1 MSIRISALRM
11 PLDFD
16 ANTLKAAAAKK
27 LKIKAGQ
34 IQTLRLIKKS
44 VDARKKDNVHF
55 TVTVDI
61 TTTLD
66 EQTTV
71 TRANDPAVTVPKPA
85 PYILPPTVTT
95 AQTPPVVVGSGPAGL
110 FAALTL
116 AKAGACP
123 ILLER
128 GRDVDARQ
136 RDVERFRKTGVL
148 DPVSNVQFGEGGAGT
163 FSDGKLNTG
172 IKDPR
177 CRHVLETLAAAG
189 APEEILWQAKPHVGT
204 DKLRETIKN
213 IRKQIENLGGKVLF
227 EHTLTDIRTRN
238 GALSALLV
246 NTPAGMLELPCEH
259 AIFAIGHSA
268 DDTARMLYAH
278 GAPMEQKPFAVGVR
292 IEHPRVMIDQSQY
305 GKFAGHPALGAADYK
320 LNCRPKN
327 GRGVYT
333 FCMCP
338 GGEVVAAASQ
348 NGRLVVNGMS
358 EHARAAENSNSALLV
373 GIGPEDFDT
382 EHPLSGF
389 DFQQKWEALAFK
401 LGGNDFRAPAQLVG
415 DFLQDRA
422 SAVLGD
428 IAPSYQPGVTLCD
441 LRECLPPI
449 VTASLK
455 SGLPILGQQ
464 IKGFD
469 RFDAVLT
476 GIESR
481 SSSPVRILRD
491 QTTGQSA
498 LAGIYPCGE
507 GAGYA
512 GGILSA
518 AVDGIKCAEW
528 VLKALCAS

>member
-1 MSIRISALRM
+1 MTVRISAIRM

-16 ANTLKAAAAKK
+16 TAMLKAAVAKK
-27 LKIKAGQ
+27 LKLKEGQ
-34 IQTLRLIKKS
+34 IDSLRLIKKS

-55 TVTVDI
+55 TVTADV
-61 TTTLD
+61 TTNQDAQAL
-66 EQTTV
+66 V
-71 TRANDPAVTVPKPA
+71 RRVGDPAVTVPKNVT
-85 PYILPPTVTT
+85 YILPQTVS
-95 AQTPPVVVGSGPAGL
+95 APAVPPVVVGSGPAGL

-116 AKAGACP
+116 AQAGARP

-128 GRDVDARQ
+128 GRDVDTRQ
-136 RDVERFRKTGVL
+136 KDVERFRLTGVL

-189 APEEILWQAKPHVGT
+189 APAEILWQAKPHVGT
-204 DKLRETIKN
+204 DKLRETVKN
-213 IRKQIENLGGKVLF
+213 IRKQIEALGGQVLF
-227 EHTLTDIRTRN
+227 EHTVTDIRTQS
-238 GALSALLV
+238 GALTALLV
-246 NTPAGMLELPCEH
+246 DTPSGTKELPCQH
-259 AIFAIGHSA
+259 AVFAIGHSA

-292 IEHPRVMIDQSQY
+292 VEHPRIMIDESQY
-305 GKFAGHPALGAADYK
+305 GAFAGHPALGAADYK

-358 EHARAAENSNSALLV
+358 EHARNAENSNSALLV
-373 GIGPEDFDT
+373 GVGPEDFDT
-382 EHPLSGF
+382 AHPLSGF
-389 DFQQKWEALAFK
+389 DFQQKWEALAFS
-401 LGGNDFRAPAQLVG
+401 LGGGNFQAPAQLVG
-415 DFLQDRA
+415 DFLKDRA
-422 SAVLGD
+422 SDHLGD
-428 IAPSYQPGVTLCD
+428 VAPSYKPGITLCD
-441 LRECLPPI
+441 LRECLPSI
-449 VTASLK
+449 VSASLK
-455 SGLPILGQQ
+455 AALPLFGQQ

-469 RFDAVLT
+469 RYDAVLT

-481 SSSPVRILRD
+481 SSSPVRILRNGE
-491 QTTGQSA
+491 TGQSA
-498 LAGIYPCGE
+498 LLGIYPCGE

-528 VLKALCAS
+528 VLKEL

>member
-1 MSIRISALRM
+1 MTVRVSAIRM
-11 PLDFD
+11 PLIFD
-16 ANTLKAAAAKK
+16 TAMLKNAAAKK
-27 LKIKAGQ
+27 LKIKENQ
-34 IQTLRLIKKS
+34 IETLRISKKS

-55 TVTVDI
+55 TVTVDV
-61 TTTLD
+61 TTALDAETL
-66 EQTTV
+66 V
-71 TRANDPAVTVPKPA
+71 RRANDAAVTIPKSNA
-85 PYILPPTVTT
+85 YILPKTVS
-95 AQTPPVVVGSGPAGL
+95 APQTPPIVVGSGPAGL

-116 AKAGACP
+116 AKAGVRP

-128 GRDVDARQ
+128 GRDVDTRQ
-136 RDVERFRKTGVL
+136 QDVERFRLTGIL

-204 DKLRETIKN
+204 DKLRETVKN
-213 IRKQIENLGGKVLF
+213 IRKQIESLGGQVLF
-227 EHTLTDIRTRN
+227 EHTVTDVQIQN
-238 GALSALLV
+238 GALSAV
-246 NTPAGMLELPCEH
+246 VVSTPDGTKEFPCEH
-259 AIFAIGHSA
+259 AVFAIGHSA

-292 IEHPRVMIDQSQY
+292 VEHPRVMIDESQY
-305 GKFAGHPALGAADYK
+305 GAFAGHPALGAADYK

-338 GGEVVAAASQ
+338 GGEVVAAASEQ
-348 NGRLVVNGMS
+348 GRLVVNGMS
-358 EHARAAENSNSALLV
+358 EHARTAENSNSALLV
-373 GIGPEDFDT
+373 GVGPEDFDT
-382 EHPLSGF
+382 AHPLSGF
-389 DFQQKWEALAFK
+389 DFQQKWEALAFT
-401 LGGNDFRAPAQLVG
+401 LGGGNFKAPAQLVG
-415 DFLQDRA
+415 DFLKDRA
-422 SAVLGD
+422 SQALGD
-428 IAPSYQPGVTLCD
+428 IAPSYQPGITLCD

-449 VTASLK
+449 VAASLK
-455 SGLPILGQQ
+455 AALPMFGQQ

-469 RFDAVLT
+469 RYDAVLT

-481 SSSPVRILRD
+481 SSSPVRILRN
-491 QTTGQSA
+491 QETGQSA
-498 LAGIYPCGE
+498 LIGVYPCGE

-528 VLKALCAS
+528 VLENL